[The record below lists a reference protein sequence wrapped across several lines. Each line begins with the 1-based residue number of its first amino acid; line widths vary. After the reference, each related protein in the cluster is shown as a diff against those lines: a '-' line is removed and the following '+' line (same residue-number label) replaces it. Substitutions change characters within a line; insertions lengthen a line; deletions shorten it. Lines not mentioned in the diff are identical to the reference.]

1 MAALER
7 ASAAV
12 VRSLTGRAAETM
24 IAERSGFNLPP
35 ASILLL
41 EHLEAAG
48 PRRVSQIAQCQQVV
62 TPAITPRIKD
72 LEAAGLIR
80 RENDPSDGRAALI
93 SISARGRTAVRRVRA
108 ARCAILA
115 EALGGGDPERIAA
128 AVQSL
133 SWLAEALE
141 GSRLAVPLA

>member
-1 MAALER
+1 METLER

-12 VRSLTGRAAETM
+12 VRSLTGRVAETLV
-24 IAERSGFNLPP
+24 ARRSGFSLSP

-80 RENDPSDGRAALI
+80 RESDPSDGRAALI
-93 SISARGRTAVRRVRA
+93 SITARGRTAVRRVRA
-108 ARCAILA
+108 ARTAILA
-115 EALGGGDPERIAA
+115 QAVGGGDPARIAA
-128 AVQSL
+128 AVEGL
-133 SWLAEALE
+133 RWLAEALE
-141 GSRLAVPLA
+141 ASRLAVPLS